1 MGCLGKK
8 LIVMINKGL
17 KRVFLLTVLAPIVL
31 FGEKFNQQRD
41 LLNTG
46 KFFKLIK
53 RLKLDEKKRIQN
65 SAFIEKVI
73 PVKIADFPT
82 AYNASIIPF
91 KGYYLLAF
99 RIDRYRLPLAQN
111 LEHFRNYIGVVLL
124 NNYFEPIQKPVLLY
138 ELGNRCYDPRLFEK
152 GGRVYISYG
161 SAYEGDADGV
171 SRSRINLVEI
181 DYKHGEF
188 VLGKSVAMKLKNIQ
202 KFEKN
207 WSIFSYDDELF
218 YTYQIQPHKVL
229 SVDPAHGFCK
239 EIALTDTPFEWK
251 FGELRGG
258 TPALELQDCY
268 LAFFHSGM
276 WFLGRH
282 FYFMGAY
289 TFSKHPPFK
298 ILKMSADPFF
308 YHEFYTSDRNPNI
321 VSNVTFPGGYFA
333 ENGKIYL
340 CYGENDAAVRIVV
353 LDEKGLMESLEVVE
367 RGKNEMED

>member
-1 MGCLGKK
+1 MGCVGQK
-8 LIVMINKGL
+8 LIAIINRVL
-17 KRVFLLTVLAPIVL
+17 KRAYLLTLLGHLVL
-31 FGEKFNQQRD
+31 FGEKLNQQRD
-41 LLNTG
+41 LLHTG
-46 KFFKLIK
+46 KFFKFIK
-53 RLKLDEKKRIQN
+53 RLKLDEKRRLQD

-152 GGRVYISYG
+152 EGRVYISYG

-181 DYKHGEF
+181 DYNHGEF
-188 VLGKSVAMKLKNIQ
+188 ILGKSVAMKLKNIR

-207 WSIFSYDDELF
+207 WSIFSYDDEFF

-229 SVDPAHGFCK
+229 SVDSIHGFCK
-239 EIALTDTPFEWK
+239 EIASTDTPFEWK

-268 LAFFHSGM
+268 LAFFIAGCGF
-276 WFLGRH
+276 WDAIFILWGRIH
-282 FYFMGAY
+282 FP
-289 TFSKHPPFK
+289 SIPL
-298 ILKMSADPFF
+298 LK
-308 YHEFYTSDRNPNI
+308 Y
-321 VSNVTFPGGYFA
+321 
-333 ENGKIYL
+333 
-340 CYGENDAAVRIVV
+340 
-353 LDEKGLMESLEVVE
+353 
-367 RGKNEMED
+367 